1 MRWISRGSSQ
11 TQWKWI
17 EFIFSPQLFINNSN
31 MLFCGNGD
39 ENGQTRPQLVLLP
52 SPIVS
57 KSHRLMITYLHWSVT
72 IFVTNIKL

>member
-1 MRWISRGSSQ
+1 
-11 TQWKWI
+11 
-17 EFIFSPQLFINNSN
+17 